1 MVTEVFA
8 WGYTAWRTQRPAG
21 YEMAGYLDGREVIVV
36 KGTADDAE
44 RLFRRAARRAWLRRK
59 VRVAFGLP
67 ARTTPRVSSADTYA
81 DFSLLLLARVAAKEL
96 GRAVLRQLRR

>member
-1 MVTEVFA
+1 MATEVFA
-8 WGYTAWRTQRPAG
+8 RGYTAWRTQRPAG
-21 YEMAGYLDGREVIVV
+21 YGVAGYLDGREVIVV

-59 VRVAFGLP
+59 VRVAIGLP

-81 DFSLLLLARVAAKEL
+81 DFSLTLLARVAARE
-96 GRAVLRQLRR
+96 VLRQLRR